1 MLIIR
6 NCVHLGANVDLAIE
20 AGKVVTMTPASHYE
34 YPAEAKDFQASGLIL
49 MPGLIDAHT
58 HLRDPGQTWKEDMA
72 SGLAAAAHGGFGH
85 VMCMA
90 NTRPVNDSAAVTAYM
105 LAEAKKSHPDGPFVN
120 PIAAATIGLDG
131 KELSPLAELREA
143 GCIAVSND
151 GRPLASSEILRRV
164 MEYAADLGMIYIDH
178 CEDPDLAHGWIMN
191 EGIVSGEL
199 GLKGQPAC
207 GEAIQAMRDIMMAEY
222 LDVPVHIA
230 HVSSRLTISA
240 IAWGKERGV
249 RVTAE
254 TCPHYL
260 LLDESVTRAYNSL
273 GKVSPPIRELEDRNA
288 LRAALKEGIIDVIA
302 TDHAPHAPHEKD
314 ETLDKAPFGISGL
327 DTALSLIYGLVKE
340 GVFREADL
348 HKWMAANP
356 AMIFNLPYNSFT
368 PGDPANFI
376 LFDPNMDWQV
386 STSSIYSKSANTPFL
401 NQILKGRVRHHWLNG
416 IQLF

>member
-6 NCVHLGANVDLAIE
+6 NCVHLGAQVDLALDN
-20 AGKVVTMTPASHYE
+20 GKIVTMTPASHYA
-34 YPAEAKDFQASGLIL
+34 YPADARDFPAQGLIL
-49 MPGLIDAHT
+49 MPSLIDAHC
-58 HLRDPGQTWKEDMA
+58 HLRDPGQTWKEDTA
-72 SGLAAAAHGGFGH
+72 SGLNAAAHGGFGH

-90 NTRPVNDSAAVTAYM
+90 NTKPVNDSVAITAYM
-105 LAEAKKSHPDGPFVN
+105 LSEARKTHPDGPFVN

-131 KELSPLAELREA
+131 KELSPLAELHEA
-143 GCIAVSND
+143 GCVAVSND

-164 MEYAADLGMIYIDH
+164 MEYATDLDMIYIDH

-191 EGIVSGEL
+191 EGQLSSQL

-230 HVSSRLTISA
+230 HVSSRLTIDA

-249 RVTAE
+249 KVTAE

-260 LLDESVTRAYNSL
+260 LLDESVMQAYNSL
-273 GKVSPPIRELEDRNA
+273 GKVSPPIRQLEDRDA
-288 LRAALKEGIIDVIA
+288 LRDALKEGIIDVIA
-302 TDHAPHAPHEKD
+302 TDHAPHAVHEKD
-314 ETLDKAPFGISGL
+314 DVLEKAPFGISGL
-327 DTALSLIYGLVKE
+327 DTALSLMYGLVNE

-356 AMIFNLPYNSFT
+356 AGIFKLPYNGFA

-376 LFDPNMDWQV
+376 LYDPDTSWKVDAENM
-386 STSSIYSKSANTPFL
+386 YSKSANTPFL
-401 NQILKGRVRHHWLNG
+401 DCMMKGRVRHHWLNG